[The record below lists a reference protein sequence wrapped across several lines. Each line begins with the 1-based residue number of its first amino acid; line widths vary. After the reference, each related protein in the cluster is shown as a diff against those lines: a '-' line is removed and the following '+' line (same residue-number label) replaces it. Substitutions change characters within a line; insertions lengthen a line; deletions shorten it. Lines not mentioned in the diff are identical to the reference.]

1 MQQKKLAITSMKD
14 GEAAVNSA
22 FREACQ
28 YGDLPAVQDYVSR
41 GCDVESA
48 SSDGCTGL
56 WLAAEAGHTG
66 VVAFLCSIG
75 ANTNVVRSPGR
86 ATALFLA
93 SQNGHIAVARLLL
106 QFGADP
112 NARRE
117 TGATP
122 IFIAAQQGHLE
133 IVQLLIDS
141 GGTPTT
147 PNHQG
152 VSPIMVAAHQGH
164 IDCVQLLL
172 EKGCDP
178 YEVAMGRNT
187 IEWAE
192 ASGHGKEI
200 AQAVMQGA
208 VTQLSV
214 EKQEEIVS
222 HSATGGTGSD
232 ADGRR
237 EQVDETPF
245 RPGLIRLETGGTEGR
260 QQDVSVV
267 SFSMINSVSSY
278 EPQYLLR
285 GSHTARPLS
294 TVPQGTTREAG
305 KSGQGRSKASDLSSH
320 DGFTFRTSAS
330 RQKVL
335 MKRENEENA
344 SFVAMQRS
352 MFQKHHAR
360 RVVEEPRP
368 IDVQETQARWDIWK
382 RTLYEQIRQLE
393 RSGKTSSGDLL

>member
-1 MQQKKLAITSMKD
+1 MASMKY
-14 GEAAVNSA
+14 GEVALNSA

-28 YGDLPAVQDYVSR
+28 HGDLPAVKDYVSR
-41 GCDVESA
+41 GCDLESA

-56 WLAAEAGHTG
+56 WLAAEAGHTE
-66 VVAFLCSIG
+66 VVDFLCSIG
-75 ANTNVVRSPGR
+75 VNTNVARSPGG

-112 NARRE
+112 NACRE

-133 IVQLLIDS
+133 MIQLLIRS

-164 IDCVQLLL
+164 VGCVQLLL

-208 VTQLSV
+208 VTQLPV
-214 EKQEEIVS
+214 EKQENIVS
-222 HSATGGTGSD
+222 PSATGGTGSNEG
-232 ADGRR
+232 GRR
-237 EQVDETPF
+237 EQGDGISS
-245 RPGLIRLETGGTEGR
+245 RPELMRPETGGTEGR

-285 GSHTARPLS
+285 GRHTTGALS
-294 TVPQGTTREAG
+294 TVPQGTVREAG
-305 KSGQGRSKASDLSSH
+305 KSERGRSKASDLYSH

-330 RQKVL
+330 RQKAL
-335 MKRENEENA
+335 MKRENEANA
-344 SFVAMQRS
+344 SFMAMQRS

-360 RVVEEPRP
+360 RVVGEPRP

-393 RSGKTSSGDLL
+393 RSGKTSSGDFL